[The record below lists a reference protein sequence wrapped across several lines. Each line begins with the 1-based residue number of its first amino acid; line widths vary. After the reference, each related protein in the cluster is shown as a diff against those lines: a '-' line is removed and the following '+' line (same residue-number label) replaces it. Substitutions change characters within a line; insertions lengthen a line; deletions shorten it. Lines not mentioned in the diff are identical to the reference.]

1 MNKWLL
7 SWAVTTS
14 IVLYCAIMYIIM
26 VHGDARRETARADAC
41 EKQAKDDEHERTV
54 ETYRIECREVA
65 NAAAALAARWPDAS
79 AATRDMAWTVSRE
92 SCLERKIAEGL

>member
-7 SWAVTTS
+7 PWAVIMS
-14 IVLYCAIMYIIM
+14 IALYFAIMYIIM
-26 VHGDARRETARADAC
+26 VRSDARRATARADAC